1 VIADRFL
8 LDAIVTVRARVT
20 LTGGFSWIDSSW
32 NTVHLELIIVFE
44 AVPFVFRIVFFSR
57 TMSGFFDHQF
67 DGNERR
73 ANVNLSTSASTSS
86 TALLSSV
93 RAERKAR
100 EDRRRHEV
108 AAMTI
113 QRVWRGRREAQEVR
127 EQLLKRLEEGLMDW
141 QKDAAGLVV
150 VVPRGW
156 VDGPIEDVKRK
167 RQVLVRWCER
177 GLRE

>member
-1 VIADRFL
+1 
-8 LDAIVTVRARVT
+8 
-20 LTGGFSWIDSSW
+20 
-32 NTVHLELIIVFE
+32 
-44 AVPFVFRIVFFSR
+44 
-57 TMSGFFDHQF
+57 
-67 DGNERR
+67 
-73 ANVNLSTSASTSS
+73 
-86 TALLSSV
+86 
-93 RAERKAR
+93 
-100 EDRRRHEV
+100 
-108 AAMTI
+108 MTI